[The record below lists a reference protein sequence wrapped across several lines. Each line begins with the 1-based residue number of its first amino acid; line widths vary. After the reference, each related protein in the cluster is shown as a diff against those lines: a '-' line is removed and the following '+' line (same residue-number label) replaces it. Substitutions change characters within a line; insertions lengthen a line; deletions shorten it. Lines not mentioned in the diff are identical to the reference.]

1 MKNLARFLYILL
13 VSLIKNKII
22 MKPFNL
28 EEYLANPTKKVVTR
42 DGRNVRI
49 ICTDRKGTDFPIV
62 GLVTTRDYKTED
74 IIAYTKDGE
83 YLKGASSYDL
93 FFAPEKYE
101 GWVNVYMNCNER
113 NLGILYSSKEDA
125 LEVAKLYNT
134 YVATVKI
141 EWEE

>member
-1 MKNLARFLYILL
+1 
-13 VSLIKNKII
+13 

-42 DGRNVRI
+42 DGKDARI
-49 ICTDRKGTDFPIV
+49 ICIDRRDSYFPIV
-62 GLVTTRDYKTED
+62 ALVAKEPKVEETARY
-74 IIAYTKDGE
+74 YTKDGKF
-83 YLKGASSYDL
+83 YTSFPCGFDL
-93 FFAPEKYE
+93 FFVTEKRE